1 MLKDQQ
7 SAALPT
13 PPLVAHGE
21 HTEEPGIPLIPLSAM
36 AGALSGTDT
45 QIMPYDCESY
55 NIPAFKGADFLIH
68 VKGDSMEPTF
78 RSGDIVACRRVAL
91 SNIFFQW
98 NKVYVLDTDQGPLIK
113 RIRRAADNDHILIV
127 SDNQDYEPFE
137 LHLSQLHAI
146 CLVVGMIRPEKTAR
160 KHRANTAQTTF
171 KH

>member
-7 SAALPT
+7 SAALST
-13 PPLVAHGE
+13 PSLVAHGE
-21 HTEEPGIPLIPLSAM
+21 HTDESGIPLIPLNAM

-113 RIRRAADNDHILIV
+113 RIRRAKDNDHILIV
-127 SDNQDYEPFE
+127 SDNQEYEPFE

-146 CLVVGMIRPEKTAR
+146 CLVVGMIRPE
-160 KHRANTAQTTF
+160 
-171 KH
+171 